1 MVHERSGRSG
11 LIAAAILALSAVVFI
26 TGYGWLP
33 AINAVYP
40 LFLAAL
46 WASAIAI
53 ASWGAGELVTRSL
66 FDRENFSLER
76 IVLVLGVGTAVLM
89 ASAGVL
95 AVAHLLHPTLL
106 LITLAGWACLGGL
119 QLYRNPPHLSLTAEP
134 VCLPP
139 ALILLAASCL
149 VLVSA
154 TTFAP
159 FYDQWNYHLGFPY
172 QWLRA
177 GTIVTFPDHAYSF
190 LPSNSGLL
198 YLYALSGP
206 GPWGAQVAHW
216 WLGLLAAGG
225 SAAVARRLGAKP
237 HGQLLAAVVF
247 AATPS
252 IVQLGALAGG
262 DLGVATFGIFGVLA
276 ILNLRE
282 GPKPNLPWM
291 VVAGA
296 FSGLAVGC
304 KYTAIGQVVIPLGMV
319 GLALVFSASERTGKS
334 VKVVLHAAAF
344 ALAFSVV
351 AGPWLLRN
359 TAATGNP
366 VYPYFQGLVDE
377 TDTTESDTTSDMG
390 AFEIGPRKIATSLTL
405 GTFARRGQAG
415 DIGPVHLWLLPL
427 VVYWIWRRRKSGQV
441 WAAFGVFLLSLAFW
455 GIGPNLGRY
464 LIPTL
469 AVSSAL
475 SGAAWD
481 DVTGTMSRSVRS
493 LFAVFL
499 YVFLITNCSPVRGEY
514 LLPQLECALGAR
526 DEIEYIERH
535 STQLEAFRTANE
547 MLPVDARVLLVGEPR
562 VFGIDRDVI
571 VEDGFRTPL
580 LVTLAE
586 SSDSAELISER
597 LHELGVSH
605 LLLNRAEADRLAG
618 ARGREQYLE
627 CSTRKSQDLLAE
639 FIARHTRPLFEG
651 GWWEIR
657 RLEATGD

>member
-1 MVHERSGRSG
+1 MVHDQSGRSG
-11 LIAAAILALSAVVFI
+11 LLAAAVLALSAAVFI
-26 TGYGWLP
+26 TGYGWL
-33 AINAVYP
+33 AAVNAVYP

-46 WASAIAI
+46 WASVIAI

-66 FDRENFSLER
+66 FDREDFSLER
-76 IVLVLGVGTAVLM
+76 IVLVLGTGTAVLM

-95 AVAHLLHPTLL
+95 AVGHVLHPTLL
-106 LITLAGWACLGGL
+106 LVILAGWACLGGL
-119 QLYRNPPHLSLTAEP
+119 QLHRNPPKPSLPFEP
-134 VCLPP
+134 FWLPP
-139 ALILLAASCL
+139 ALILLGASCL

-177 GTIVTFPDHAYSF
+177 GTVVTFPDHAYSF

-198 YLYALSGP
+198 YLYALAGP

-225 SAAVARRLGAKP
+225 SAAVARRMGAKTY
-237 HGQLLAAVVF
+237 GQMIAAVLF

-262 DLGVATFGIFGVLA
+262 DLGVAAFGICGVLA
-276 ILNLRE
+276 ILHLRE
-282 GPKPNLPWM
+282 GPKPDVSWT
-291 VVAGA
+291 VVAGVFA
-296 FSGLAVGC
+296 GLAVGC
-304 KYTAIGQVVIPLGMV
+304 KYTAIGQIVIPLGVV
-319 GLALVFSASERTGKS
+319 GLALLFSVSERPGRF
-334 VKVVLHAAAF
+334 VLVVLHAAAF
-344 ALAFSVV
+344 ALAFSVA

-359 TAATGNP
+359 TVATGNP
-366 VYPYFQGLVDE
+366 VYPYFQGLVEE
-377 TDTTESDTTSDMG
+377 TETAESETASDMG
-390 AFEIGPRKIATSLTL
+390 SFEVGPGKVLASLTL
-405 GTFARRGQAG
+405 GTFSRRGQAG
-415 DIGPVHLWLLPL
+415 DIGPVHLWLLPV
-427 VVYWIWRRRKSGQV
+427 VVYWVWRRRRSGRV

-481 DVTGTMSRSVRS
+481 DVAGEMSGAARSV
-493 LFAVFL
+493 FAVLL
-499 YVFLITNCSPVRGEY
+499 YTFLIANCSPVRGEY
-514 LLPQLECALGAR
+514 LLPQLECAAGAR
-526 DEIEYIERH
+526 DEVEYIERH
-535 STQLEAFRTANE
+535 STQLEAFRAANE
-547 MLPVDARVLLVGEPR
+547 ELPIDARVLMVGEPR

-580 LVTLAE
+580 LVKLAE
-586 SSDSAELISER
+586 SSDSPEQITRHLEG
-597 LHELGVSH
+597 LGVSY
-605 LLLNRAEADRLAG
+605 LLWNHAEADRLAG
-618 ARGREQYLE
+618 ARGRERYLE
-627 CSTRKSQDLLAE
+627 CSTKKSEDLLAE
-639 FIARHTRPLFEG
+639 FVERHTSPLVQG

-657 RLEATGD
+657 SLVAAED